1 MKAIVPHDVF
11 TKENLQTLS
20 LFSVFSFKIYLL
32 FTLLEDKKESL
43 EHFTYRSVV
52 CRGNSCLLS
61 HKCHSYVS
69 DLNNHYNNLD
79 FKFCMGKFE
88 RKEVHFIIPYCSHN
102 HGISKSV

>member
-1 MKAIVPHDVF
+1 MYLRKK
-11 TKENLQTLS
+11 TYKLS
-20 LFSVFSFKIYLL
+20 LFSVFSFKSYLL

-52 CRGNSCLLS
+52 CQGNSCLPS

-79 FKFCMGKFE
+79 FKLCMGKFE
-88 RKEVHFIIPYCSHN
+88 RKEVYFIIPYCSHN